1 MIWKKNKLA
10 ISDVLLAFV
19 SLVQAIFL
27 SFQWIVQENELG
39 FILFLINY
47 IIIFF
52 VMLCI
57 FIKGF
62 TKHYL
67 LFSFYSCFFV
77 FLMGQ
82 KLFVIPWK
90 ENYNITLTFTKTILN
105 VREYTIF
112 ATLMFLSITLTY
124 YAYFFFAEKGWKITV
139 NNRKRAEKND
149 RPQNLLPVI
158 RLGFMITFICALIMQ
173 LMIVIVKSSMI
184 YTESYL
190 LNVDIPAIIKVG
202 NYLFP
207 CFSLLYLSLRPSK
220 RQVYIVLFLYIFVEG
235 GLQLIQHRRALFAT
249 SVLFVVWY
257 LFQYNR
263 VEKVKPK
270 LILKMSGLLAAFIAL
285 FYFVEKIR
293 TTGGMGNVSHGI
305 ISVVEKLMVSTG
317 GSDSVIANTI
327 YRAGEFPKPG
337 IIYLMNPFV
346 SNPFGNVF
354 KILATGVSSG
364 SYGQGMDYLLHNDD
378 FSHWISY
385 ITQESL
391 YLSGHGMGSSYIAE
405 IYLALGIGGV
415 AMFAIILA
423 KIICVFQQMNLDDRH
438 IFKNVIIM
446 FFVQQI
452 FTLPRNGA
460 FSWVNSFIYLLF
472 GIVLIYPFYYRYS
485 RQAWNIKGEKYG
497 YDRCTKKDFGNI

>member
-1 MIWKKNKLA
+1 MIRKNDKLA
-10 ISDVLLAFV
+10 ISDVILAFV
-19 SLVQAIFL
+19 SLVQAILL
-27 SFQWIVQENELG
+27 SFQWIVQENDLN

-47 IIIFF
+47 IVIFL
-52 VMLCI
+52 VILCI

-67 LFSFYSCFFV
+67 LFSFYLCFFI

-82 KLFVIPWK
+82 KLFVIPWR
-90 ENYNITLTFTKTILN
+90 ENYNITLTFTKTVLN
-105 VREYTIF
+105 IREYTIF
-112 ATLMFLSITLTY
+112 ATLMFFSIVLTY
-124 YAYFFFAEKGWKITV
+124 YAYFFFAKKSWKISV
-139 NNRKRAEKND
+139 NSGRIAEVKNS
-149 RPQNLLPVI
+149 PQNLLPVI
-158 RLGFMITFICALIMQ
+158 RLGFTITFICALIMQ
-173 LMIVIVKSSMI
+173 LMIVIVKGSMV

-190 LNVDIPAIIKVG
+190 VNVDIPAIIKAG

-207 CFSLLYLSLRPSK
+207 FFSLLYLSLRPSK
-220 RQVYIVLFLYIFVEG
+220 SQTYIVLFLYMFVEG

-285 FYFVEKIR
+285 FYFVEKMR
-293 TTGGMGNVSHGI
+293 TTGGMGNISHGI

-327 YRAGEFPKPG
+327 FRAEEFPKPG
-337 IIYLMNPFV
+337 IIYLMNPFL
-346 SNPFGNVF
+346 SNPLGNIF

-415 AMFAIILA
+415 ALFAIILA
-423 KIICVFQQMNLDDRH
+423 KIICFLQQMNLDDRH

-446 FFVQQI
+446 FLVQQI
-452 FTLPRNGA
+452 FTLPRNGV

-472 GIVLIYPFYYRYS
+472 GIVMIYPFYYRYS
-485 RQAWNIKGEKYG
+485 RQTWNIEGDTYI
-497 YDRCTKKDFGNI
+497 YDRRTKKDFGNI